1 MGTSQPSAMSLKSH
15 FTVNISFPTKKR
27 PNIATFCTSFFM
39 LLLGKKNEFRTEKRL
54 FLVFLYGIRVFRLQ
68 NYTLDVQ
75 PFCAVVFLSFFSVFY
90 SLYSGFIKLPTS
102 LSKTDAKIRNNSL
115 LAQKHFI
122 KLPYFTHFYPI
133 KLPYFPNFTPLNF
146 LIFPYQQRAYLL
158 SIVIVPRQR
167 IRQM

>member
-68 NYTLDVQ
+68 NYTLAVQ
-75 PFCAVVFLSFFSVFY
+75 SFCAVVFLSIFQCFQFSILF
-90 SLYSGFIKLPTS
+90 SLNSSIHLFASIASHLFHLA
-102 LSKTDAKIRNNSL
+102 LS
-115 LAQKHFI
+115 
-122 KLPYFTHFYPI
+122 P
-133 KLPYFPNFTPLNF
+133 PNVH
-146 LIFPYQQRAYLL
+146 PYQ
-158 SIVIVPRQR
+158 VPHVG
-167 IRQM
+167 